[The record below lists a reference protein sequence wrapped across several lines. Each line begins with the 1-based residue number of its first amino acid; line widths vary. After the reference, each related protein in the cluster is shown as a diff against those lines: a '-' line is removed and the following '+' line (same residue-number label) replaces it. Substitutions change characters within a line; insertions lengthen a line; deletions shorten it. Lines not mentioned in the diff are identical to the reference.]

1 MHSDIETVFEVPPPD
16 SVLEQIAADDYLTK
30 HLIRRQFV
38 RGNTV
43 EALPKPL
50 AKDTNTNKKQP
61 PSRRDSIA
69 PFPGLRAELQGV
81 LSESDEM
88 SAITARLEALEQS
101 TRRIELMLRKLTGGL
116 DDDKDDTAID
126 DTESPIH
133 DEEEEGEEGAVSQA
147 TTM

>member
-16 SVLEQIAADDYLTK
+16 SVLEQIAGDDDLTK

-38 RGNTV
+38 RKDTV
-43 EALPKPL
+43 ETATKTP
-50 AKDTNTNKKQP
+50 AKDTNTDKKKP

-69 PFPGLRAELQGV
+69 PFPGLRTELQGV

-88 SAITARLEALEQS
+88 SAITARLEALEKS
-101 TRRIELMLRKLTGGL
+101 TRRIEFMLAKLTGGL
-116 DDDKDDTAID
+116 DDNKDDTAIEC
-126 DTESPIH
+126 TESPI
-133 DEEEEGEEGAVSQA
+133 DEDDDREEGAVSQA